1 MGESEFQKSAALPL
15 LCSARR
21 SYAWLSRRWLTRSAT
36 CLSHVAVRPRSPYER
51 PRAALHNMMHA
62 AASFGKAMVCGIPR
76 CGGRNAID
84 AALKPL
90 KAADSAR
97 LAARLI
103 ALMPIA

>member
-1 MGESEFQKSAALPL
+1 MESAALPL
-15 LCSARR
+15 AQHG
-21 SYAWLSRRWLTRSAT
+21 ALTRGSHAAGSRVLAT

-76 CGGRNAID
+76 CGGQNAID

-90 KAADSAR
+90 KAP
-97 LAARLI
+97 I
-103 ALMPIA
+103 AL